1 MNIKYKGRTRKIERG
16 LTVKEALAEEIKE
29 KDNENLAMIIQQF
42 ISEIN
47 NLKGEINSLKDIQ
60 DSNNSK
66 ILEKI
71 ENMNYDE
78 KLTEINNKI
87 QNNENNTSNIISF
100 ESLKERK
107 KSNKKVFKI
116 NEVIHYSDL
125 ERLSTCVIDLNE
137 DMTAAEAMSN

>member
-1 MNIKYKGRTRKIERG
+1 
-16 LTVKEALAEEIKE
+16 
-29 KDNENLAMIIQQF
+29 
-42 ISEIN
+42 
-47 NLKGEINSLKDIQ
+47 
-60 DSNNSK
+60 
-66 ILEKI
+66 
-71 ENMNYDE
+71 MNYDE

-87 QNNENNTSNIISF
+87 QNNESNNTSNIISF

-137 DMTAAEAMSN
+137 DMTTAEAMNN